1 MKKCRLNKRLLSTA
15 LTLLLIATMSI
26 TPTIQTKALTPEDQ
40 ATKIVSEMTIEE
52 KVGQMLM
59 PDFRNWNSSGF
70 TVMND
75 EVKGVIE
82 KYHLGG
88 VILFAENVKGT
99 EQTARLVDGLQ
110 KASPEIPLLITIDQE
125 GGIVRRLQTGTGMPG
140 NMALGATRSTDLS
153 YKVGNV
159 IGRELNSLGINVN
172 FGPDLDVNINPANPV
187 IGVRSFGSDPKMVS
201 DLGVAY
207 IKGVQDAGVAATG
220 KHFPGH
226 GDTATDSHLGLP
238 VVTHDIDTLNK
249 VDLVPFKAAIAN
261 GVDMIMTAH
270 VAFPAVDNTQVIS
283 KKDGTLVNL
292 PATLSKKVLT
302 GLLRTELGFK
312 GVISTDALNMQAIA
326 EHFGPEESVIMAINA
341 GTDIALMPALVQ
353 NKDQIAN
360 LDKVYNAVVNAV
372 KTDVIPESRTTESA
386 TRIIALK
393 IKRGIYDP
401 SGISTKPSIDERVAI
416 AKTVVGSAENKAVE
430 KEASE
435 KAVTLLRN
443 KGNKLPF
450 SLKDGKKIVLVS
462 LSTARNTSMIDTINS
477 IVAKDNLANVDIKA
491 FTYSST
497 AKLLTSEQKTAI
509 EAADYVITNSVN
521 LTPDASGSYYDI
533 DYIKSVADYTNSKDI
548 PMVNI
553 SIRNPYDIMYTPNV
567 KANIA
572 VYGNLGNDPANPPA
586 APNIPAGINAV
597 FGKINPTGKLPV
609 FIPNATDKTVNMFDF
624 GFGLIYNATKI
635 EANDLITKAKKSLSQ
650 KDLDS
655 AKTFVYALPDNPDKT
670 KLINKIAKVQE
681 KFNTKHIK

>member
-1 MKKCRLNKRLLSTA
+1 MNKCKLNKLLSTA

-26 TPTIQTKALTPEDQ
+26 TPSVQTKALTPEDQ
-40 ATKIVSEMTIEE
+40 AAEIVSKMTVEE

-59 PDFRNWNSSGF
+59 PDFRNWNGSGF

-75 EVKGVIE
+75 EVNGVIE

-110 KASPEIPLLITIDQE
+110 QASPKIPLLITIDQE

-140 NMALGATRSTDLS
+140 NMALGATRSTGLS
-153 YKVGNV
+153 YSVGNV

-207 IKGVQDAGVAATG
+207 IEGVQAAGVAATG

-238 VVTHDIDTLNK
+238 VVTHDIETLNK

-270 VAFPAVDNTQVIS
+270 VAFPAVDDTKVIS
-283 KKDGTLVNL
+283 KKDGTQVNL

-302 GLLRTELGFK
+302 DLLRTEMGFK
-312 GVISTDALNMQAIA
+312 GVVSTDALNMKAIA
-326 EHFGPEESVIMAINA
+326 DHFGTEESVIMAINA
-341 GTDIALMPALVQ
+341 GTDIALMPAVVQ
-353 NKDQIAN
+353 STDQIAN
-360 LDKVYNAVVNAV
+360 LDKVYNAVVDAV
-372 KTDVIPESRTTESA
+372 KTNVIPESRTTESA
-386 TRIIALK
+386 TRIMALK

-401 SGISTKPSIDERVAI
+401 SGNNTIPSIDERVAI
-416 AKTVVGSAENKAVE
+416 ANATVGSAENKAIE

-443 KGNKLPF
+443 KGNTLPF
-450 SLKDGKKIVLVS
+450 TLKSGKKIVLIS
-462 LSTARNTSMIDTINS
+462 LNEARITSMVDTINS
-477 IVAKDNLANVDIKA
+477 IAKNNNLANLDIQT
-491 FTYSST
+491 FTYSSS
-497 AKLLTSEQKTAI
+497 AKLLTFQQKAAI
-509 EAADYVITNSVN
+509 DAADYVITNSVN
-521 LTPDASGSYYDI
+521 MKPDASGSYYDI
-533 DYIKSVADYTNSKDI
+533 DYINSVADYTNSKNK

-553 SIRNPYDIMYTPNV
+553 SIRNPYDIMYTPKV

-586 APNIPAGINAV
+586 APNIPGGINAV
-597 FGKINPTGKLPV
+597 FGQINPTGKLPV
-609 FIPNATDKTVNMFDF
+609 FIPDPIDKTVNLFNF
-624 GFGLIYNATKI
+624 GFGLIYKATKM
-635 EANDLITKAKKSLSQ
+635 EAEDLIAKAKKSLCQS
-650 KDLDS
+650 DLDS
-655 AKTFVYALPDNPDKT
+655 AKNFVNALPNNPIKT
-670 KLINKIAKVQE
+670 KLIDKIAKIQS
-681 KFNTKHIK
+681 KI

>member
-1 MKKCRLNKRLLSTA
+1 MKKCRLNKRFLSTA

-26 TPTIQTKALTPEDQ
+26 TPSSQTKALTPEDQ
-40 ATKIVSEMTIEE
+40 AAEIVSKMTVEE

-59 PDFRNWNSSGF
+59 PDFRNWNGSGF

-110 KASPEIPLLITIDQE
+110 QASPKIPLLITIDQE

-207 IKGVQDAGVAATG
+207 IKGVQAAGVAATG

-238 VVTHDIDTLNK
+238 VVTHDIETLNS
-249 VDLVPFKAAIAN
+249 VDLVPFKAAITS

-270 VAFPAVDNTQVIS
+270 VAFPAVDDTLVIS
-283 KKDGTLVNL
+283 KKDGTQVNL

-302 GLLRTELGFK
+302 DLLRSEMGFK
-312 GVISTDALNMQAIA
+312 GVVSTDALNMKAIA
-326 EHFGPEESVIMAINA
+326 DHFGAEESVIMAINA
-341 GTDIALMPALVQ
+341 GTDIALMPAVVQ
-353 NKDQIAN
+353 STDQIADF
-360 LDKVYNAVVNAV
+360 DKVYNAVVNAV
-372 KTDVIPESRTTESA
+372 KTNVIPESRTTESA
-386 TRIIALK
+386 TRLITLK

-416 AKTVVGSAENKAVE
+416 ANATVGSAENKAVE

-435 KAVTLLRN
+435 KAVTILRN
-443 KGNKLPF
+443 KGNILPF
-450 SLKDGKKIVLVS
+450 SLKSGKKIVLIS
-462 LSTARNTSMIDTINS
+462 LNEARNTSMVDTINS
-477 IVAKDNLANVDIKA
+477 IASNHNLTNVDVQS
-491 FTYSST
+491 FTYSSS
-497 AKLLTSEQKTAI
+497 AKLLTSQQKAAI
-509 EAADYVITNSVN
+509 DAADYVITNSVN
-521 LTPDASGSYYDI
+521 MKPDATGSYYDI
-533 DYIKSVADYTNSKDI
+533 DYINSVVDYSNSKNK

-553 SIRNPYDIMYTPNV
+553 SIRNPYDIMYTPKV

-597 FGKINPTGKLPV
+597 FGQINPTGKLPV
-609 FIPNATDKTVNMFDF
+609 FIPDPIDKTVNLFDF
-624 GFGLIYNATKI
+624 GFGLIYKPTI
-635 EANDLITKAKKSLSQ
+635 MEAEKLIAKANKSLYQS
-650 KDLDS
+650 DLDS
-655 AKTFVYALPDNPDKT
+655 AKTFVNSLPDNPDKT

-681 KFNTKHIK
+681 KI

>member
-1 MKKCRLNKRLLSTA
+1 MKKCRVNKKLLSTA
-15 LTLLLIATMSI
+15 LTFLLIATMTI
-26 TPTIQTKALTPEDQ
+26 TPSAQTKALTPEDQ
-40 ATKIVSEMTIEE
+40 AAAIVSKMTVEE

-59 PDFRNWNSSGF
+59 PDFRNWNGSGF

-99 EQTARLVDGLQ
+99 EQTTRLVDGLQ
-110 KASPEIPLLITIDQE
+110 QASTKIPLLITIDQE

-140 NMALGATRSTDLS
+140 NMALGATRSTGLS

-159 IGRELNSLGINVN
+159 IGRELSALGINVN

-201 DLGVAY
+201 ELGVAY
-207 IKGVQDAGVAATG
+207 IKGVQAAGVAATG

-249 VDLVPFKAAIAN
+249 VDLVPFKAAIAS

-270 VAFPAVDNTQVIS
+270 VAFPAVDDTKVIS
-283 KKDGTLVNL
+283 KKDGTEVNL

-302 GLLRTELGFK
+302 DLLRTEMGFK
-312 GVISTDALNMQAIA
+312 GVISTDALNMKAIA
-326 EHFGPEESVIMAINA
+326 DHFGTEESVIMAINA
-341 GTDIALMPALVQ
+341 GTDIALMPAVVQ
-353 NKDQIAN
+353 SNDQIAN

-372 KTDVIPESRTTESA
+372 KTNVISELRTTESA
-386 TRIIALK
+386 TRIITLK

-401 SGISTKPSIDERVAI
+401 SGSSTKPTLDERVAN
-416 AKTVVGSAENKAVE
+416 ANAVVGSTENKAVE

-435 KAVTLLRN
+435 KAVTVLRN
-443 KGNKLPF
+443 SGNMLPF
-450 SLKDGKKIVLVS
+450 KLKNGKNIVLIS
-462 LSTARNTSMIDTINS
+462 LNEARNTSMVDTINS
-477 IVAKDNLANVDIKA
+477 IVASNNLKDVNIKT
-491 FTYSST
+491 FTYST
-497 AKLLTSEQKTAI
+497 LAKVLTPEQKAAI
-509 EAADYVITNSVN
+509 DAASYVITNSVN
-521 LTPDASGSYYDI
+521 MTPDATGSFYDI
-533 DYIKSVADYTNSKDI
+533 DYINSVAEYANSKHK

-553 SIRNPYDIMYTPNV
+553 SVRNPYDIMYTPNV

-586 APNIPAGINAV
+586 APNIPAGINAI
-597 FGKINPTGKLPV
+597 FGLINPTGKLPV
-609 FIPNATDKTVNMFDF
+609 FIPNRADKTVNLFDF
-624 GFGLIYNATKI
+624 GFGLIYKATKM
-635 EANDLITKAKKSLSQ
+635 EAEKLIAKAKKSSCQ
-650 KDLDS
+650 RDLDC
-655 AKTFVYALPDNPDKT
+655 AKKFVNSLPDNPEKT
-670 KLINKIAKVQE
+670 KLLYKIAKIQV
-681 KFNTKHIK
+681 KI

>member
-1 MKKCRLNKRLLSTA
+1 MKECSLNKKLLSTA

-26 TPTIQTKALTPEDQ
+26 TPSAKTKALTPEDQ
-40 ATKIVSEMTIEE
+40 AAKIVSKMTVEE

-59 PDFRNWNSSGF
+59 PDFRNWNGNGF

-110 KASPEIPLLITIDQE
+110 QASPKIPLLITIDQE

-140 NMALGATRSTDLS
+140 NMALGATRSTNLS

-201 DLGVAY
+201 HLGVAY

-249 VDLVPFKAAIAN
+249 VDLIPFKAAIASD
-261 GVDMIMTAH
+261 VDMIMTAH
-270 VAFPAVDNTQVIS
+270 VAFPAVDDTKVIS
-283 KKDGTLVNL
+283 KKDGTEVNI

-302 GLLRTELGFK
+302 DLLRTEMGFK
-312 GVISTDALNMQAIA
+312 GVVSTDALNMKAIA
-326 EHFGPEESVIMAINA
+326 DHFGEENAVIMAINA
-341 GTDIALMPALVQ
+341 GTDIALMPAMVQ
-353 NKDQIAN
+353 GTDQVAN
-360 LDKVYNAVVNAV
+360 LDKVYNAVVDAV
-372 KTDVIPESRTTESA
+372 KTGIIPESRTTESV
-386 TRIIALK
+386 TRLLTLK

-401 SGISTKPSIDERVAI
+401 SGISTKPSIDERVAN
-416 AKTVVGSAENKAVE
+416 ANATVGSAKNKAIE

-435 KAVTLLRN
+435 KAVTVLRN
-443 KGNKLPF
+443 KGNILPF
-450 SLKDGKKIVLVS
+450 NLKNGKKIVLIS
-462 LSTARNTSMIDTINS
+462 LDAARNTSMVDTINS
-477 IVAKDNLANVDIKA
+477 IAANKNYKNLDIKT
-491 FTYSST
+491 FTYSSS
-497 AKLLTSEQKTAI
+497 AKLLTPEQKAAI
-509 EAADYVITNSVN
+509 DVADYVITNSVN
-521 LTPDASGSYYDI
+521 MAPDATGSYYNI
-533 DYIKSVADYTNSKDI
+533 DYINSVADYANSKDI
-548 PMVNI
+548 PTVNI
-553 SIRNPYDIMYTPNV
+553 SIRNPYDIMYTPKV

-597 FGKINPTGKLPV
+597 FGQINPTGKLPV
-609 FIPNATDKTVNMFDF
+609 FIPNPTDKTMNLFDF
-624 GFGLIYNATKI
+624 GFGLIYKATQK
-635 EANDLITKAKKSLSQ
+635 EAEVLIAKANKSLSQ

-655 AKTFVYALPDNPDKT
+655 AKTFVNSLPDNPMKT
-670 KLINKIAKVQE
+670 KLINKIGKVQE
-681 KFNTKHIK
+681 KI

>member
-1 MKKCRLNKRLLSTA
+1 MKKCSLSKKLLSTA

-26 TPTIQTKALTPEDQ
+26 TPSAQTKALTPEDQ
-40 ATKIVSEMTIEE
+40 AAEIVSKMTVEE

-59 PDFRNWNSSGF
+59 PDFRNWNGSGF
-70 TVMND
+70 TVMNG

-99 EQTARLVDGLQ
+99 EQTTRLVDGLQ
-110 KASPEIPLLITIDQE
+110 QASPKIPLLITIDQE

-153 YKVGNV
+153 YRVGNV
-159 IGRELNSLGINVN
+159 IGRELSALGINVN

-187 IGVRSFGSDPKMVS
+187 IGVRSFGSEPKMVS

-207 IKGVQDAGVAATG
+207 IKGVQAAGVAATG

-249 VDLVPFKAAIAN
+249 VDLVPFKAAIAS

-270 VAFPAVDNTQVIS
+270 VAFPAVDDTKVIS
-283 KKDGTLVNL
+283 KKDGTEVNL

-302 GLLRTELGFK
+302 GLLRTKLGFK
-312 GVISTDALNMQAIA
+312 GVISTDALNMKAIA
-326 EHFGPEESVIMAINA
+326 DHFGTEESVIMAINA
-341 GTDIALMPALVQ
+341 GTDIALMPAVVQ
-353 NKDQIAN
+353 STDQIAN
-360 LDKVYNAVVNAV
+360 LDKVYNAVVQAV
-372 KTDVIPESRTTESA
+372 KTNVIPESRTTESA
-386 TRIIALK
+386 TRLITLK
-393 IKRGIYDP
+393 IKRGIYSP
-401 SGISTKPSIDERVAI
+401 SGNTTKPSIDERVATANAI
-416 AKTVVGSAENKAVE
+416 VGSSENKAVE

-443 KGNKLPF
+443 RGNTLPF
-450 SLKDGKKIVLVS
+450 TLKSGKKVVLIS
-462 LSTARNTSMIDTINS
+462 LSAARNLSMVDTINS
-477 IVAKDNLANVDIKA
+477 IAANNNHKNVDIKT

-497 AKLLTSEQKTAI
+497 AKLLTSEQKAAI
-509 EAADYVITNSVN
+509 ADADYVITNSVN
-521 LTPDASGSYYDI
+521 MTPDATGSYYDI
-533 DYIKSVADYTNSKDI
+533 DYINSVADYANSKHK

-553 SIRNPYDIMYTPNV
+553 SVRNPYDIMYTPKVN
-567 KANIA
+567 ANIA

-586 APNIPAGINAV
+586 APNIPAGINAI
-597 FGKINPTGKLPV
+597 FGQINPTGKLPV
-609 FIPNATDKTVNMFDF
+609 FIPDPIDKSVNLFDF
-624 GFGLIYNATKI
+624 GFGLIYNATKM
-635 EANDLITKAKKSLSQ
+635 EAEKLIARAKKSLCQ
-650 KDLDS
+650 RDLDL
-655 AKTFVYALPDNPDKT
+655 AKSFVNALPDNPDKT
-670 KLINKIAKVQE
+670 KLIKDIDKIQNKI
-681 KFNTKHIK
+681 

>member
-15 LTLLLIATMSI
+15 LTLLLIVTMSI
-26 TPTIQTKALTPEDQ
+26 VPSTQTKASTPEDK
-40 ATKIVSEMTIEE
+40 AAAIVSDMTVEE

-59 PDFRNWNSSGF
+59 PDFRNWNGSRF

-110 KASPEIPLLITIDQE
+110 KASPGIPLLITIDQE

-172 FGPDLDVNINPANPV
+172 FGPVLDVNINPANPV

-207 IKGVQDAGVAATG
+207 IKGVQAAGVAATG

-249 VDLVPFKAAIAN
+249 VDLVPFKAAIES

-270 VAFPAVDNTQVIS
+270 VAFPAVDDTKVIS

-292 PATLSKKVLT
+292 PATLSEKVLT
-302 GLLRTELGFK
+302 GLLRTELGFE
-312 GVISTDALNMQAIA
+312 GVISTDALNMKAIA

-360 LDKVYNAVVNAV
+360 LDKVYNAVVDAV
-372 KTDVIPESRTTESA
+372 NTNVIPESRITESA

-401 SGISTKPSIDERVAI
+401 SEISTKPSIDERVAI

-430 KEASE
+430 KEAAE

-477 IVAKDNLANVDIKA
+477 IVANDNLANVDIKA

-497 AKLLTSEQKTAI
+497 AKLLTAEQKAAI
-509 EAADYVITNSVN
+509 DAADYVITNSVN
-521 LTPDASGSYYDI
+521 MAPDASGSYYDI
-533 DYIKSVADYTNSKDI
+533 DYINSVADYTNSKDI
-548 PMVNI
+548 NMVNI
-553 SIRNPYDIMYTPNV
+553 SIRNPYDIM
-567 KANIA
+567 
-572 VYGNLGNDPANPPA
+572 
-586 APNIPAGINAV
+586 
-597 FGKINPTGKLPV
+597 
-609 FIPNATDKTVNMFDF
+609 
-624 GFGLIYNATKI
+624 
-635 EANDLITKAKKSLSQ
+635 
-650 KDLDS
+650 
-655 AKTFVYALPDNPDKT
+655 
-670 KLINKIAKVQE
+670 
-681 KFNTKHIK
+681 

>member
-1 MKKCRLNKRLLSTA
+1 MKKCMLNKRLLSTA
-15 LTLLLIATMSI
+15 LTLVLITTMSI
-26 TPTIQTKALTPEDQ
+26 VPSTQTKALTPEDN
-40 ATKIVSEMTIEE
+40 AAEIVSNMTIEE

-59 PDFRNWNSSGF
+59 PDFRNWNGSGF

-99 EQTARLVDGLQ
+99 EQTARLVDGLEES
-110 KASPEIPLLITIDQE
+110 SPKVPLLITIDQE

-172 FGPDLDVNINPANPV
+172 FGPVLDVNINPSNPV

-207 IKGVQDAGVAATG
+207 IKGVQAAGVAATG

-238 VVTHDIDTLNK
+238 IVTHDIDTLNK
-249 VDLVPFKAAIAN
+249 VDLVPFKAAIDN

-270 VAFPAVDNTQVIS
+270 VAFPAVDDALVIS

-292 PATLSKKVLT
+292 PATLSEKVLT
-302 GLLRTELGFK
+302 GLLRTELGFE
-312 GVISTDALNMQAIA
+312 GVISTDALNMKAIA

-353 NKDQIAN
+353 NKDQIDN

-372 KTDVIPESRTTESA
+372 ETDVIPESKITESA
-386 TRIIALK
+386 TRIINLK

-401 SGISTKPSIDERVAI
+401 SGSNTKPSIDEII
-416 AKTVVGSAENKAVE
+416 ANANSIVGSAENKAVE
-430 KEASE
+430 KEAAE
-435 KAVTLLRN
+435 KAVTVLKN
-443 KGNKLPF
+443 SGNTLPF
-450 SLKDGKKIVLVS
+450 KLKSKKKIVLIS

-477 IVAKDNLANVDIKA
+477 IVAKNNLSNVDIKA
-491 FTYSST
+491 FTYSSA
-497 AKLLTSEQKTAI
+497 AKLLTSEQKDAI
-509 EAADYVITNSVN
+509 DSADYVITNSVN
-521 LTPDASGSYYDI
+521 MAPDASGSYYDI
-533 DYIKSVADYTNSKDI
+533 DYINSVADYTNSKDI
-548 PMVNI
+548 KMVNI

-572 VYGNLGNDPANPPA
+572 VYGNLGNNPANPPA
-586 APNIPAGINAV
+586 APNIPAGINAI
-597 FGKINPTGKLPV
+597 FGQINPTGKLPV
-609 FIPNATDKTVNMFDF
+609 FIPDATDKTVNLFEF
-624 GFGLIYNATKI
+624 GFGLIYKATKI
-635 EANDLITKAKKSLSQ
+635 EADNLITIAKKSLSQ

-655 AKTFVYALPDNPDKT
+655 AKTFVYALPDNNDKT
-670 KLINKIAKVQE
+670 KLIYEITKVQ
-681 KFNTKHIK
+681 KKIDKVK

>member
-1 MKKCRLNKRLLSTA
+1 MKKCSLNKRLLSTA
-15 LTLLLIATMSI
+15 LTLLLTATMSI
-26 TPTIQTKALTPEDQ
+26 TPSAQTKALTPEDQ
-40 ATKIVSEMTIEE
+40 AAEIVSKMTIEE

-59 PDFRNWNSSGF
+59 PDFRNWNGSGF

-99 EQTARLVDGLQ
+99 EQTTRLVDGLQ
-110 KASPEIPLLITIDQE
+110 QASPKIPLLITIDQE

-159 IGRELNSLGINVN
+159 IGRELNALGINVN

-207 IKGVQDAGVAATG
+207 IKGVQAAGVAATG

-238 VVTHDIDTLNK
+238 IVTHDIDTLNK
-249 VDLVPFKAAIAN
+249 VDLVPFKAAIAS
-261 GVDMIMTAH
+261 GVDAIMTAH
-270 VAFPAVDNTQVIS
+270 VAFPAVDDTKVIS

-326 EHFGPEESVIMAINA
+326 DHFGPEESVIMAINA
-341 GTDIALMPALVQ
+341 GTDIALMPAMVQ
-353 NKDQIAN
+353 NTDQIAN

-372 KTDVIPESRTTESA
+372 KTNVIPESRTTESA
-386 TRIIALK
+386 TRLITLK

-401 SGISTKPSIDERVAI
+401 TGSITKPSNR
-416 AKTVVGSAENKAVE
+416 
-430 KEASE
+430 
-435 KAVTLLRN
+435 
-443 KGNKLPF
+443 
-450 SLKDGKKIVLVS
+450 
-462 LSTARNTSMIDTINS
+462 
-477 IVAKDNLANVDIKA
+477 
-491 FTYSST
+491 
-497 AKLLTSEQKTAI
+497 
-509 EAADYVITNSVN
+509 
-521 LTPDASGSYYDI
+521 
-533 DYIKSVADYTNSKDI
+533 
-548 PMVNI
+548 
-553 SIRNPYDIMYTPNV
+553 
-567 KANIA
+567 
-572 VYGNLGNDPANPPA
+572 
-586 APNIPAGINAV
+586 
-597 FGKINPTGKLPV
+597 
-609 FIPNATDKTVNMFDF
+609 
-624 GFGLIYNATKI
+624 
-635 EANDLITKAKKSLSQ
+635 
-650 KDLDS
+650 
-655 AKTFVYALPDNPDKT
+655 
-670 KLINKIAKVQE
+670 
-681 KFNTKHIK
+681 

>member
-1 MKKCRLNKRLLSTA
+1 MKKCSLNKRLLSTV
-15 LTLLLIATMSI
+15 LTLLFVTGISI
-26 TPTIQTKALTPEDQ
+26 TPSIQTKALTPEDQ
-40 ATKIVSEMTIEE
+40 AAEIVSKMTVEE

-59 PDFRNWNSSGF
+59 PDFRNWNGSGF

-110 KASPEIPLLITIDQE
+110 QASPKIPLLITIDQE

-207 IKGVQDAGVAATG
+207 IKGIQAAGVAATG

-249 VDLVPFKAAIAN
+249 VDLVPFKAAIAS
-261 GVDMIMTAH
+261 GVDAIMTAH
-270 VAFPAVDNTQVIS
+270 VAFPAVDDTKVIS
-283 KKDGTLVNL
+283 KKDGTEVNL

-312 GVISTDALNMQAIA
+312 GVISTDALNMQAIS
-326 EHFGPEESVIMAINA
+326 EHFGPEQSVIMAINA
-341 GTDIALMPALVQ
+341 GTDIALMPAVVQ
-353 NKDQIAN
+353 NADQIAN
-360 LDKVYNAVVNAV
+360 LDKVYNAVVDAV
-372 KTDVIPESRTTESA
+372 KSGVIAESRTTESA
-386 TRIIALK
+386 IRLITLK

-401 SGISTKPSIDERVAI
+401 SGSITKPSIDERVAK
-416 AKTVVGSAENKAVE
+416 ANATVGSAENKAVE
-430 KEASE
+430 KEAAE

-443 KGNKLPF
+443 KGNILPF
-450 SLKDGKKIVLVS
+450 SLKSGKKIVLIS
-462 LSTARNTSMIDTINS
+462 LSAARNTSMVDAINS
-477 IVAKDNLANVDIKA
+477 VIAKNNFTNVDIKT
-491 FTYSST
+491 FTYSSS
-497 AKLLTSEQKTAI
+497 AKLLTSEQKAAI
-509 EAADYVITNSVN
+509 DAANYVITNSVN
-521 LTPDASGSYYDI
+521 MAPDASGSYYDI
-533 DYIKSVADYTNSKDI
+533 DYINSVAAYTNSKDK

-553 SIRNPYDIMYTPNV
+553 SVRNPYDIMYTPNV

-597 FGKINPTGKLPV
+597 FGQINPTGKLPIFV
-609 FIPNATDKTVNMFDF
+609 PNPTDKTLNLFDF

-635 EANDLITKAKKSLSQ
+635 EAENLIAKANHSLCQ

-655 AKTFVYALPDNPDKT
+655 AKTFVESLPNNEIKT
-670 KLINKIAKVQE
+670 KLLDKIAKVQY
-681 KFNTKHIK
+681 KINN

>member
-15 LTLLLIATMSI
+15 LTLLLVATMTI
-26 TPTIQTKALTPEDQ
+26 TPSTQTKALTPEEQ
-40 ATKIVSEMTIEE
+40 AAAIVSKMTVEE

-59 PDFRNWNSSGF
+59 PDFRNWNGSGF

-99 EQTARLVDGLQ
+99 EQTTRLVDGLQ
-110 KASPEIPLLITIDQE
+110 QASPEIPLLITIDQE

-153 YKVGNV
+153 YRVGNV

-207 IKGVQDAGVAATG
+207 IKGVQAAGVAATG

-249 VDLVPFKAAIAN
+249 VDLVPFKAAIAS
-261 GVDMIMTAH
+261 GVDAIMTAH
-270 VAFPAVDNTQVIS
+270 VAFPAVDDTKVIS

-302 GLLRTELGFK
+302 DLLRTEMGFK
-312 GVISTDALNMQAIA
+312 GVVSTDALNMKAISD
-326 EHFGPEESVIMAINA
+326 HFGTEESVIMAINA
-341 GTDIALMPALVQ
+341 GTDIALMPAVVQ
-353 NKDQIAN
+353 STDQIAN

-372 KTDVIPESRTTESA
+372 KTKVIPESRTTESA
-386 TRIIALK
+386 TRLITLK

-401 SGISTKPSIDERVAI
+401 SGSSTKPSIDERVVNANSI
-416 AKTVVGSAENKAVE
+416 VGSAENKAVE

-435 KAVTLLRN
+435 KAVTILRN
-443 KGNKLPF
+443 NGNKLPF
-450 SLKDGKKIVLVS
+450 SLKSGKKIVLIS
-462 LSTARNTSMIDTINS
+462 LNTARNTSMVDTINS
-477 IVAKDNLANVDIKA
+477 ITSHNNLTNVDIKA
-491 FTYSST
+491 FTYSSS
-497 AKLLTSEQKTAI
+497 AKLLTPEQKAAI
-509 EAADYVITNSVN
+509 AAADYVITNSVN
-521 LTPDASGSYYDI
+521 MTPDATGSFYDI
-533 DYIKSVADYTNSKDI
+533 DYINSVADYANSIDK

-553 SIRNPYDIMYTPNV
+553 SVRNPYDIMYTPKV

-586 APNIPAGINAV
+586 APNIPAGISAI
-597 FGKINPTGKLPV
+597 FGQINPTGKLPV
-609 FIPNATDKTVNMFDF
+609 FIPDPSDPTKNLFDF
-624 GFGLIYNATKI
+624 GFGLIYKATKM
-635 EANDLITKAKKSLSQ
+635 EAENLIAKAKKSSCQ
-650 KDLDS
+650 KDLDY
-655 AKTFVYALPDNPDKT
+655 AKDFVNSLPDNPEKT
-670 KLINKIAKVQE
+670 KLINAIAKIS
-681 KFNTKHIK
+681 TKIQ

>member
-1 MKKCRLNKRLLSTA
+1 MNKCKLNKRLLSTA

-26 TPTIQTKALTPEDQ
+26 TPSVQTKALTPEDQ
-40 ATKIVSEMTIEE
+40 AAEIVSKMTVEE

-59 PDFRNWNSSGF
+59 PDFRNWNGSGF

-110 KASPEIPLLITIDQE
+110 QASPEIPLLITIDQE

-153 YKVGNV
+153 YSVGNV

-207 IKGVQDAGVAATG
+207 IKGVQAAGVAATG

-238 VVTHDIDTLNK
+238 VVTHDIETLNS
-249 VDLVPFKAAIAN
+249 VDLVPFKAAIEN

-270 VAFPAVDNTQVIS
+270 VAFPAVDDTKVIS
-283 KKDGTLVNL
+283 KKDGTQVNL

-302 GLLRTELGFK
+302 DLLRTEMGFK
-312 GVISTDALNMQAIA
+312 GVVSTDALNMKAIA
-326 EHFGPEESVIMAINA
+326 DHFGAEESVIMAINA
-341 GTDIALMPALVQ
+341 GTDIALMPAVVQ
-353 NKDQIAN
+353 STDQIADF
-360 LDKVYNAVVNAV
+360 DKVYNAVVNAV
-372 KTDVIPESRTTESA
+372 KTNVIPESRTTESA
-386 TRIIALK
+386 TRIMTLK

-416 AKTVVGSAENKAVE
+416 ANATVGSAENKAVE

-435 KAVTLLRN
+435 KAVTVLRN
-443 KGNKLPF
+443 KGNILPF
-450 SLKDGKKIVLVS
+450 SLKSGKKIVLIS
-462 LSTARNTSMIDTINS
+462 LNEARNTSMVDTINS
-477 IVAKDNLANVDIKA
+477 IASNNNLTNVDVQT
-491 FTYSST
+491 FTYSSS
-497 AKLLTSEQKTAI
+497 AKLLTPQQKAAI
-509 EAADYVITNSVN
+509 DAADYVITNSVN
-521 LTPDASGSYYDI
+521 MKPDATGSYYDI
-533 DYIKSVADYTNSKDI
+533 DYINSVADYTNSKNI

-553 SIRNPYDIMYTPNV
+553 SVRNPYDIMYTPKV

-597 FGKINPTGKLPV
+597 FGQVNPTGKLPV
-609 FIPNATDKTVNMFDF
+609 FIPDPIDKTVNLFNF
-624 GFGLIYNATKI
+624 GFGLIYNATKM
-635 EANDLITKAKKSLSQ
+635 EANDLIATATKSLSQ
-650 KDLDS
+650 NDLNVAKD
-655 AKTFVYALPDNPDKT
+655 FVNSLPDNPVKT
-670 KLINKIAKVQE
+670 KLIDKIAKIQS
-681 KFNTKHIK
+681 KIY